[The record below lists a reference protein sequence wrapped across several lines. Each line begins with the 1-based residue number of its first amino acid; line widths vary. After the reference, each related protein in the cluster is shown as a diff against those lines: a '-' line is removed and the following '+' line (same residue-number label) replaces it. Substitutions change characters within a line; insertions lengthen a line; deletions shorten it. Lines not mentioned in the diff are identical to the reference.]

1 LRDYVLVTL
10 REHGIGKGAV
20 VGIGV
25 TADIGVS
32 IVAIVAEILC
42 SV

>member
-1 LRDYVLVTL
+1 VGTW
-10 REHGIGKGAV
+10 IGKGAV

-32 IVAIVAEILC
+32 IVANIAEILS